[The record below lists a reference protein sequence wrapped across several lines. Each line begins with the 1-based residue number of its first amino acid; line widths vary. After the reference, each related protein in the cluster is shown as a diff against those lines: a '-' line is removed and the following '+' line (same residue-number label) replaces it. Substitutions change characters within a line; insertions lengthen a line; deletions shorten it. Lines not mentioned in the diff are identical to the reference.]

1 MQMRPQFHHLDAKA
15 QLDDANRRREA
26 RGTAEPKP
34 TEPRAVQIVV
44 KTMND
49 DEMNLNNA
57 KEFLQAAEQES
68 WTRLKYHDAEVR
80 L

>member
-57 KEFLQAAEQES
+57 KEFLQAAEQEP

-80 L
+80 I